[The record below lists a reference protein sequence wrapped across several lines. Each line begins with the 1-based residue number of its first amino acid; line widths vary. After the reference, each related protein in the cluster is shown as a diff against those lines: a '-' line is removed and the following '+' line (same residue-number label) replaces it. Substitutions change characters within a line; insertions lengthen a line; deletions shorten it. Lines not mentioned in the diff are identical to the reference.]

1 MKLASG
7 ILSMTLASVMAI
19 VSANA
24 ADMYRAPEGGGYKD
38 GPAPVELWQGSYVG
52 INGGYAW
59 GGDLN
64 VTPPCALR

>member
-1 MKLASG
+1 
-7 ILSMTLASVMAI
+7 MTLASAVAI

-38 GPAPVELWQGSYVG
+38 TPVVEPWTGPYVG

-59 GGDLN
+59 GSNSN
-64 VTPPCALR
+64 VTGALRRRRVRRLL